1 MVTQQPELAIDA
13 DGQPIDIPPEVVAW
27 RVRRVKG
34 PGRPG
39 LAHDLMGRPITL
51 PITATFQDL
60 YDAVG
65 SGKYI
70 VDPIDELGRHCK
82 EVTSGVTG
90 MIQPQIAE
98 DPEPSPRSSTRNSSN
113 PANQDVVHA
122 LLDKLIQTVDAH
134 TKIAELVVSRIP
146 SIIESAAGLVTA
158 ADGAKL
164 PARTP
169 PPMPPEPP
177 PAEYDD
183 EQPEPPA
190 MPDESLFR
198 QVLSEGMKAFA
209 STMAEKLGASISSIP
224 LSALLDWSKAAPTAK
239 PAAPTRQ
246 APPAAPRPSWTQPAW
261 SPPPTWEPSPAP
273 RTPEPS
279 WYAAGPP
286 EPLSWEPPPPVYGG
300 PPPSAPH
307 VVAVPVVSDP
317 MPPVG
322 LVDSAPVVSAPVVAV
337 PVTPAPVVSVPV
349 APVPMMSAPVASGPI
364 APARAVSVP
373 VAHAPVMTAPAV
385 SVPMESAPVASVQ
398 RATAP
403 VSVVPV
409 DTATGAVAMASSSA
423 PSGVRSMP
431 AGAAGL
437 RDSGGQRAPARRPD
451 QTSMAPTAPTAP
463 KRRNDTTALAP
474 RSPPTMQPRTS
485 MDDSVPVTAHV
496 MQVYQALTEDERTY
510 VQQLIGHLTHDEKA
524 QWLMELAS
532 LSIPD
537 AVARVRDVIRPRLI
551 PPPGGK
557 NGVPS

>member
-90 MIQPQIAE
+90 MIQPQTAE

-246 APPAAPRPSWTQPAW
+246 APPAA
-261 SPPPTWEPSPAP
+261 
-273 RTPEPS
+273 
-279 WYAAGPP
+279 
-286 EPLSWEPPPPVYGG
+286 
-300 PPPSAPH
+300 
-307 VVAVPVVSDP
+307 
-317 MPPVG
+317 
-322 LVDSAPVVSAPVVAV
+322 
-337 PVTPAPVVSVPV
+337 
-349 APVPMMSAPVASGPI
+349 
-364 APARAVSVP
+364 
-373 VAHAPVMTAPAV
+373 
-385 SVPMESAPVASVQ
+385 
-398 RATAP
+398 
-403 VSVVPV
+403 
-409 DTATGAVAMASSSA
+409 
-423 PSGVRSMP
+423 
-431 AGAAGL
+431 
-437 RDSGGQRAPARRPD
+437 
-451 QTSMAPTAPTAP
+451 
-463 KRRNDTTALAP
+463 
-474 RSPPTMQPRTS
+474 
-485 MDDSVPVTAHV
+485 
-496 MQVYQALTEDERTY
+496 
-510 VQQLIGHLTHDEKA
+510 KA
-524 QWLMELAS
+524 
-532 LSIPD
+532 
-537 AVARVRDVIRPRLI
+537 
-551 PPPGGK
+551 
-557 NGVPS
+557 

>member
-1 MVTQQPELAIDA
+1 VVTQQPELAIDA

-90 MIQPQIAE
+90 MIQPQTAE

-113 PANQDVVHA
+113 PANQDVVYA

-183 EQPEPPA
+183 EQPELPA

-224 LSALLDWSKAAPTAK
+224 LSALLDWSKAAPTPK

-261 SPPPTWEPSPAP
+261 SPPPPWEPSPPP

-286 EPLSWEPPPPVYGG
+286 EPLSWEPPPPVYSG
-300 PPPSAPH
+300 PPPGVPH
-307 VVAVPVVSDP
+307 VVVVPVVGDP
-317 MPPVG
+317 MPPIG
-322 LVDSAPVVSAPVVAV
+322 PVDSAPVVSAPVVAV
-337 PVTPAPVVSVPV
+337 PVASAPVVSVPV
-349 APVPMMSAPVASGPI
+349 APVPMMSAPVAS
-364 APARAVSVP
+364 
-373 VAHAPVMTAPAV
+373 
-385 SVPMESAPVASVQ
+385 VQ

-403 VSVVPV
+403 VAAVPV
-409 DTATGAVAMASSSA
+409 DAATGAVAMARSSA
-423 PSGVRSMP
+423 PPEVRGMP
-431 AGAAGL
+431 VGAAGL

-451 QTSMAPTAPTAP
+451 PTSMTPTAPAAP

-474 RSPPTMQPRTS
+474 RPPPTMQPRTS

-551 PPPGGK
+551 PPTGGK